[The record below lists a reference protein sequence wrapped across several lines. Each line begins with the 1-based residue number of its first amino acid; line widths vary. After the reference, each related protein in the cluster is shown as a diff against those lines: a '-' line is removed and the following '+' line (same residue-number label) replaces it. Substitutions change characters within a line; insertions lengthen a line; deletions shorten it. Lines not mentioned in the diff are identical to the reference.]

1 MRIRVHYAHTPYGL
15 ENPQKKNIKVILQIN
30 TQIEQI
36 KTCVCLKKTFA
47 TYILFQRSSLKQCH
61 TGLSPVS
68 FHRLQVNLCLVK
80 EGILTKPSG
89 ILTIFPDLIDLTFV
103 TQV

>member
-1 MRIRVHYAHTPYGL
+1 MRIRVHYAHTLYGL

-47 TYILFQRSSLKQCH
+47 TYILFFHLPKIWYQACLFIHDQHCI
-61 TGLSPVS
+61 LSPS
-68 FHRLQVNLCLVK
+68 L
-80 EGILTKPSG
+80 
-89 ILTIFPDLIDLTFV
+89 
-103 TQV
+103 

>member
-36 KTCVCLKKTFA
+36 KT
-47 TYILFQRSSLKQCH
+47 
-61 TGLSPVS
+61 
-68 FHRLQVNLCLVK
+68 
-80 EGILTKPSG
+80 
-89 ILTIFPDLIDLTFV
+89 
-103 TQV
+103 